1 MRDLLLELGKPR
13 DPSNG
18 AVGYAL
24 VTLGVLVALANP
36 VRGTILGFVSIVL
49 VAFAFVSGLPIIPIA
64 LTVLYQELRR
74 AEGSDLEHLAK
85 LTGDAA

>member
-18 AVGYAL
+18 AVAYAL